1 MLENYTNEHFADM
14 QNDMNF
20 LIEKQQEVVN
30 HISKNLGE
38 AMGQFAQRNFL
49 PLIFY
54 YSGGVKGEQYPEMS
68 VTEVKKMVEEYRPR
82 LHRLVQEIMHPLLK
96 DFEENCDKYMQVFEQ
111 GIYYGQFG
119 EFEEV

>member
-14 QNDMNF
+14 QNDMDF

-49 PLIFY
+49 PLIFTKI
-54 YSGGVKGEQYPEMS
+54 VQ
-68 VTEVKKMVEEYRPR
+68 KK
-82 LHRLVQEIMHPLLK
+82 LINL
-96 DFEENCDKYMQVFEQ
+96 
-111 GIYYGQFG
+111 
-119 EFEEV
+119 

>member
-38 AMGQFAQRNFL
+38 AMGQFAQRDR
-49 PLIFY
+49 
-54 YSGGVKGEQYPEMS
+54 KS
-68 VTEVKKMVEEYRPR
+68 VV
-82 LHRLVQEIMHPLLK
+82 
-96 DFEENCDKYMQVFEQ
+96 
-111 GIYYGQFG
+111 
-119 EFEEV
+119 